1 MVKGIDASKTEE
13 TAAPPRPASTVIL
26 VREANNALQVYLLKR
41 SARSDF
47 MPGNFVFPGGVVE
60 PGDDDPDFWS
70 GRMDGEVEAMPGN
83 PDAVMSHR
91 QALAHA
97 VAAIRETLEEA
108 GIFLGSDHQDTV
120 DCRPIEGY
128 NSARGFRDWVTAEGR
143 VLGVS
148 RLHPWSHWITPIV
161 RPKRYDTRFY
171 LAVVTEGA
179 KCTPDREETTQGIWM
194 TPERAIEENERGR
207 ILLSPPTLV
216 TLHELLAYNDRV
228 SLKGALRTRSWGRAR
243 IPRLGNL
250 SDGVFFLLPWD
261 PHYGQNGSEKG
272 HTVGVPF
279 SRLHLDGEIWHVVAK
294 GTVED

>member
-1 MVKGIDASKTEE
+1 MNEFTRQQIEARKQAVFDAMGEKGKKRILKKGYEKWDPFQEPKDPIDIRREKSRRTSQE
-13 TAAPPRPASTVIL
+13 L
-26 VREANNALQVYLLKR
+26 VREFLQ
-41 SARSDF
+41 S
-47 MPGNFVFPGGVVE
+47 
-60 PGDDDPDFWS
+60 
-70 GRMDGEVEAMPGN
+70 
-83 PDAVMSHR
+83 
-91 QALAHA
+91 
-97 VAAIRETLEEA
+97 
-108 GIFLGSDHQDTV
+108 
-120 DCRPIEGY
+120 RPMEGY

-279 SRLHLDGEIWHVVAK
+279 SRLRLDGEIWHVVAK